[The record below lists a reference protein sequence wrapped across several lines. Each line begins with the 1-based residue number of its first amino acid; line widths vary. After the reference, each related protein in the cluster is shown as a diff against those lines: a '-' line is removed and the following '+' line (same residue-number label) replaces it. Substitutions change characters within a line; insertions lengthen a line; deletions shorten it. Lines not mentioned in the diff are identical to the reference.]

1 MFPENVQRRAQ
12 RRGAP
17 SCRFYEE
24 MGRASYRVAAGHAVA
39 RRCELSE
46 IFEAL
51 AEQFRAVRLA
61 LNQLADRLLNIDDGG
76 GATVLG

>member
-1 MFPENVQRRAQ
+1 
-12 RRGAP
+12 
-17 SCRFYEE
+17 

-61 LNQLADRLLNIDDGG
+61 LNQLADRLLNLDDGG